1 MGKLIDFLRMYRN
14 APVGLNFTFCDL
26 SDVNN
31 LEASINDKTKMIWV
45 ESPTNPLL
53 KIADLSAIS
62 AFAKKHNLISV
73 CDNTFCS
80 PCSES
85 NRTRF

>member
-1 MGKLIDFLRMYRN
+1 
-14 APVGLNFTFCDL
+14 
-26 SDVNN
+26 
-31 LEASINDKTKMIWV
+31 MIWV

-62 AFAKKHNLISV
+62 AFAKQHNLISV

-80 PCSES
+80 PFVQNPIELGFDIVVHSATKYLNGHSDLIGGVLVC
-85 NRTRF
+85 